1 MRPDGNRPT
10 KVMLSVNA
18 AWNVVNFRAGLI
30 RALSEAGM
38 EVVVVAPPD
47 DAVSR
52 LTNLP
57 CRYVA
62 LYMDKQGTRPDRDL
76 KLWWRYR
83 RLMRAERP
91 DVFLGYTVKPNVYG
105 SLAAHS
111 LGIPVINN
119 IAGLGAVFIQDG
131 WLVRLVRQLYRL
143 ALGRSATVFFQN
155 DDDRD
160 LFVSH
165 LMVDAS
171 VTRRLPGSGI
181 DLQRFAVAPMPQR
194 PVGVMR
200 FLLVARMLWDK
211 GVGEYVEAARLLRA
225 EFPEVEFAL
234 LGFVD
239 VENPAAIG
247 RRQMDEWV
255 AEGVVHYLGVT
266 DDVRPHVAAADCVV
280 LPSYREGT
288 PRTLLEAASMGRPL
302 VTTDAV
308 GCREVVDEDENGFL
322 CEVRSAM
329 SLADAMRRMIL
340 LGGAGREAMGLQGR
354 AKMAREFD
362 EGLVV
367 SAYLREIEHALTQ
380 RRLSIS

>member
-1 MRPDGNRPT
+1 
-10 KVMLSVNA
+10 
-18 AWNVVNFRAGLI
+18 
-30 RALSEAGM
+30 
-38 EVVVVAPPD
+38 
-47 DAVSR
+47 
-52 LTNLP
+52 
-57 CRYVA
+57 
-62 LYMDKQGTRPDRDL
+62 
-76 KLWWRYR
+76 
-83 RLMRAERP
+83 
-91 DVFLGYTVKPNVYG
+91 
-105 SLAAHS
+105 
-111 LGIPVINN
+111 
-119 IAGLGAVFIQDG
+119 
-131 WLVRLVRQLYRL
+131 
-143 ALGRSATVFFQN
+143 
-155 DDDRD
+155 
-160 LFVSH
+160 
-165 LMVDAS
+165 
-171 VTRRLPGSGI
+171 
-181 DLQRFAVAPMPQR
+181 
-194 PVGVMR
+194 
-200 FLLVARMLWDK
+200 
-211 GVGEYVEAARLLRA
+211 
-225 EFPEVEFAL
+225 
-234 LGFVD
+234 
-239 VENPAAIG
+239 
-247 RRQMDEWV
+247 MDEWV